1 MGCGSSALGCCE
13 PSSGRPVPAATPL
26 LAPTS
31 AVEPP
36 TAASATTGCTAS
48 GLRYGST
55 AAAAPTE
62 EVASGRSQLERGYQ
76 QLPLGVPLKDW
87 DDLHVR
93 MWLLTLPPVLRPYT
107 DMLCSPGGLL
117 LEWSEELLTEAG
129 VSNTFHRKQL
139 LVYVR
144 QLEADVAAHLQQQQ
158 QQKQQAGT
166 ELPEALIPGCIDS
179 PRVGSTGIS
188 GMKLPRTA
196 LQHHHHFKHDEPVG
210 CDSDPEIAGS
220 RTPAKS
226 TSLKRPH
233 SSGNSAPGSI
243 SGGEDVS
250 LSRRRGSIGGA
261 GTGGPVAN
269 RGSTEDVNRL
279 VEYEQ
284 DWIEQGVSYLKVI
297 VRKAGAMCP
306 WPGDAAAQLL
316 GTLLDMGEKAL
327 INRRNWHQLNVRAV
341 DLLQLIAS
349 NKQLQA
355 DTHVYRSIMHRLIN
369 TLKGIREYYT
379 DYTNRN
385 WLSRIVVSVGRDQY
399 MFAQLWDA
407 LGALVADASLGLQVA
422 AAGGQEMAA
431 KALDRLQE
439 RQARYDDEEGR
450 LRSRIEDL
458 GGVEALLR
466 DPGQLAQVATGLGV
480 GDQLTLHKIQEA
492 LSLLEANRSE
502 GVHSLIPHP
511 DLRVL
516 WRKCFASLQE
526 VSWALWWAAFPTEL
540 ARVPVEQLV
549 IAALSSRL
557 LDTRRRRA
565 FERRVD
571 VTATGR
577 ISVVDLRR
585 TVAAD
590 ADIRDVVVQLTER
603 LSFDGDGD
611 ADTITIPAASGSPAQ
626 QSEIPSVPAASV
638 KGGGQGGNGDASPP
652 APSST
657 DHTVSAGQPR
667 PPLSPPASSLD
678 AAPAAPYASL
688 EPRCSLPPLDS
699 DRFVGREE
707 DARQVSERLMA
718 GPSVLQHHHRG
729 KSDTGSTRV
738 GTGADS
744 SGAGTVSPLSPLA
757 QEEPSGHGGVPA
769 VTGSVDSREQS
780 LRINRPHAVCIVAE
794 PGMGKSALAVA
805 AARRLWEGGSLPGG
819 AYYVDLQGADC
830 RAEVVAR
837 FARALGVAKAEHGDA
852 AGTAGVSLALQA
864 LAAKGALLLVLDGVD
879 CLDDMYDNLGSDTY
893 LVDAAVN
900 VSGNKNGGAAA
911 GAGAGAG
918 AQDDVGMLESMLDA
932 EPGAALSELLGVVP
946 SARVLLTSTEPLELR
961 SREVEYFWLG
971 PLPEPAA
978 VALVQDLARC
988 LTWEEARQLAMA
1000 CGMSTLALRLAA
1012 SAVAAGA
1019 VTLRDAMA
1027 RARNATAL
1035 VASTPRVGSHG
1046 RTASGSGAVA
1056 TPTGVGGLNH
1066 SVGATGSGPAPVSSP
1081 PGPYGAVRSGG
1092 GSMGP
1097 SILTPTTPRL
1107 LRSQSPLAVPQNR
1120 FRSTQ
1125 TPTGRHIGG
1134 SSGLPTATPPPAY
1147 GLTQCLSDGS
1157 TAGDKSAVP
1166 DSPGRIGAVV
1176 SSNVGTPSSAQS
1188 PDTHGN
1194 IRYQRP
1200 TASFARSMSFLLRA
1214 SQVSGG
1220 SASTGLSGGL
1230 MPPLLQ
1236 QTFSTRGGTSG
1247 DASGRTYGSGAAVAA
1262 ALLEALGEEH
1272 RTALVQL
1279 SIMPGSWDEDTASAL
1294 LGKPPYAARAL
1305 LDVLLGY
1312 SLIVCRGC
1320 SGSSIRGSGGL
1331 GAARGAY
1338 SQGCYSL
1345 MPGMLDAARAQLAE
1359 LDMESRVALQ
1369 CRFVG
1374 HVLSQFLRAD
1384 RLYREGAVRAAMQ
1397 LASEQRQDVQA
1408 MLLVAA
1414 KCSDSERMLW
1424 GTIGTARL
1432 PALATSSLFSAL
1444 VLDISAEMDAFWR
1457 AVADAAAAAAA
1468 APGRPTSGTEAGRYD
1483 ALAAL
1488 AARVLA
1494 QTLHK
1499 QARYEEA
1506 EVAWRG
1512 ALLQSQRIHGSAS
1525 LEAAACH
1532 SGLGL
1537 ALSALRRDGEAEE
1550 QHAAALRL
1558 RKAVLG
1564 DRHADVAAS
1573 LSDLARVMRHTG
1585 RYREAEAAYKKVLQ
1599 VRRKLLG
1606 EEHPAVADTYISAGI
1621 TAGLQKRHLEE
1632 EHFYRKAL
1640 AIRQRILGPDHPEV
1654 AQAINNIGTALS
1666 SQGKHAAAEQVFRKA
1681 LDIKRKVLG
1690 PNHQAVGTTL
1700 NNIARALRYQS
1711 KLAEA
1716 EVCCRQAIAVLEAS
1730 LGVKHP
1736 SVTTAVSNLI
1746 QLLRVQGKD
1755 AEGAAVYQAYR
1766 PRRSKDHVAQ
1776 VSEPLGDEGQAA
1788 VAAGPPPSEAALTSA
1803 SGAAAAAAVTAASS
1817 PVRPGKPPL
1826 APQGSR
1832 GHQQQVRAQQQKQ
1845 EQLSQPDLRVQ
1856 SSARARTPVPRPRPL
1871 DLHTSVTESQAASNI
1886 GGNGPVSSPAGV
1898 CAKGGPEL
1906 DAGPPELNAR
1916 LDASS
1921 LQRKALVEA
1930 ARAVQLE
1937 MQGLEAS
1944 SAQPRAVT

>member
-1 MGCGSSALGCCE
+1 MGCGSSALGCCK
-13 PSSGRPVPAATPL
+13 PTSGSSVPTVIPLLAATP
-26 LAPTS
+26 
-31 AVEPP
+31 AVAPP
-36 TAASATTGCTAS
+36 TAASATPGCTAS
-48 GLRYGST
+48 CLRYSST
-55 AAAAPTE
+55 AAAVPNKE
-62 EVASGRSQLERGYQ
+62 LASGRSQLERGYQ

-117 LEWSEELLTEAG
+117 LEWSDELLTEAG
-129 VSNTFHRKQL
+129 VINTFHRKQL

-144 QLEADVAAHLQQQQ
+144 QLEADVAARLQQQGG
-158 QQKQQAGT
+158 AG
-166 ELPEALIPGCIDS
+166 LSEALVPGCIDS
-179 PRVGSTGIS
+179 PRVGSTDYS
-188 GMKLPRTA
+188 GVKLPRTV
-196 LQHHHHFKHDEPVG
+196 LQHHHHPKHDGPLD
-210 CDSDPEIAGS
+210 CDADPEIAGS
-220 RTPAKS
+220 RTPAES

-233 SSGNSAPGSI
+233 STGNSAPGSI
-243 SGGEDVS
+243 SGGEDDVS
-250 LSRRRGSIGGA
+250 LPRRRGSIGGTS
-261 GTGGPVAN
+261 TGGPVAN
-269 RGSTEDVNRL
+269 RSSREDVNRL
-279 VEYEQ
+279 AEYEQ
-284 DWIEQGVSYLKVI
+284 GWVEQGVSYLKVV
-297 VRKAGAMCP
+297 VRKIGAMCP

-316 GTLLDMGEKAL
+316 GALLDMGEKAL

-369 TLKGIREYYT
+369 TLKGIREYYI

-385 WLSRIVVSVGRDQY
+385 WLSRIVVGVGRDQY

-422 AAGGQEMAA
+422 TVGGQEMAA
-431 KALDRLQE
+431 KALDRLQK

-450 LRSRIEDL
+450 LRGRIEDL

-480 GDQLTLHKIQEA
+480 GDQLTLHKIEEA
-492 LSLLEANRSE
+492 LSLLEADRSE

-526 VSWALWWAAFPTEL
+526 VSWALWWAAFPMEL

-590 ADIRDVVVQLTER
+590 ADIRDVVAQLTER
-603 LSFDGDGD
+603 LSLDGDGD
-611 ADTITIPAASGSPAQ
+611 ADTITIPAASSSPAH
-626 QSEIPSVPAASV
+626 QSEILSEFGLSEFGAPNGGA
-638 KGGGQGGNGDASPP
+638 KGLGQGGSCDASPP
-652 APSST
+652 ALTGT
-657 DHTVSAGQPR
+657 DLTVSAGQPR
-667 PPLSPPASSLD
+667 PLSPAPSLD
-678 AAPAAPYASL
+678 AAPAPYASL

-707 DARQVSERLMA
+707 DVRQVAERLMA

-729 KSDTGSTRV
+729 KNDTGSTRV
-738 GTGADS
+738 GTGRNS
-744 SGAGTVSPLSPLA
+744 SGAGIVWPLSPLA
-757 QEEPSGHGGVPA
+757 REEPSSRGGVLD
-769 VTGSVDSREQS
+769 VTGSANLQEQS
-780 LRINRPHAVCIVAE
+780 LCINRPHAICIVAE

-805 AARRLWEGGSLPGG
+805 VARRLWEGGSLPGG

-837 FARALGVAKAEHGDA
+837 FAGALGVAKADHGDA

-864 LAAKGALLLVLDGVD
+864 LAARGALLLVLDGVD
-879 CLDDMYDNLGSDTY
+879 CLDDIYDNLGSDMCP
-893 LVDAAVN
+893 VDSAGNVACNMDGDAAAVA
-900 VSGNKNGGAAA
+900 V
-911 GAGAGAG
+911 
-918 AQDDVGMLESMLDA
+918 AQDDAGVLGSMLDA
-932 EPGAALSELLGVVP
+932 EPEAVLSELLAVVP
-946 SARVLLTSTEPLELR
+946 SARVLLTNTEPLELR
-961 SREVEYFWLG
+961 SREVEYVWLG

-1000 CGMSTLALRLAA
+1000 CSMSTLALRLAA
-1012 SAVAAGA
+1012 SAVATGA

-1035 VASTPRVGSHG
+1035 VASTPRAGSPG
-1046 RTASGSGAVA
+1046 GIASGSGAVA
-1056 TPTGVGGLNH
+1056 TPTGVGGLNS
-1066 SVGATGSGPAPVSSP
+1066 SVGATGSGPTPVSLP
-1081 PGPYGAVRSGG
+1081 PGPCGAVRPGG

-1097 SILTPTTPRL
+1097 SIQAPTTPRL
-1107 LRSQSPLAVPQNR
+1107 LRSQSPLAVQDNR
-1120 FRSTQ
+1120 FRSPQ
-1125 TPTGRHIGG
+1125 TPSGHRIGG
-1134 SSGLPTATPPPAY
+1134 SSGLPTATRPPAH
-1147 GLTQCLSDGS
+1147 GMTQCLPDGS
-1157 TAGDKSAVP
+1157 TASDKSAVP
-1166 DSPGRIGAVV
+1166 DSPGLIGVV
-1176 SSNVGTPSSAQS
+1176 GSNAGTPSSAQS
-1188 PDTHGN
+1188 SDAHGN
-1194 IRYQRP
+1194 IRHQRP
-1200 TASFARSMSFLLRA
+1200 NASFARSMSFLLRA

-1220 SASTGLSGGL
+1220 GASTGVSAAL

-1236 QTFSTRGGTSG
+1236 QTFSTRGGTG
-1247 DASGRTYGSGAAVAA
+1247 GGASGRTYGSGAAVAA

-1331 GAARGAY
+1331 GAAGGGY
-1338 SQGCYSL
+1338 SQGRYSL

-1359 LDMESRVALQ
+1359 LDTESRVALQ

-1414 KCSDSERMLW
+1414 HCNDSERMLW

-1444 VLDISAEMDAFWR
+1444 VLDTSAEMDAFWR

-1468 APGRPTSGTEAGRYD
+1468 APGGATSGIEAGRYD

-1499 QARYEEA
+1499 QARYEGAEA
-1506 EVAWRG
+1506 AWRG
-1512 ALLQSQRIHGSAS
+1512 ALLQAQRIHGSGS

-1585 RYREAEAAYKKVLQ
+1585 RYREAEAAYQKVLQ

-1621 TAGLQKRHLEE
+1621 TAGLQKRHLDE

-1640 AIRQRILGPDHPEV
+1640 AIRQRTLGPDHPEV

-1690 PNHQAVGTTL
+1690 PSHQAVGTTL

-1746 QLLRVQGKD
+1746 QLLKIQGKEG
-1755 AEGAAVYQAYR
+1755 EGAAVYQAYR
-1766 PRRSKDHVAQ
+1766 PRRSKDHVAAA
-1776 VSEPLGDEGQAA
+1776 SEPFGDKGLAA
-1788 VAAGPPPSEAALTSA
+1788 IAARQPPSEAALTDA
-1803 SGAAAAAAVTAASS
+1803 SGAAAAMAVTAAPS
-1817 PVRPGKPPL
+1817 PLRPGKPPL

-1845 EQLSQPDLRVQ
+1845 VQLSQPDLRVQ
-1856 SSARARTPVPRPRPL
+1856 ASVRARTPLPRPRPL
-1871 DLHTSVTESQAASNI
+1871 DLHTSVTESQAASDS
-1886 GGNGPVSSPAGV
+1886 GGNGPVSSRAGV
-1898 CAKGGPEL
+1898 CAKGGFKL

-1921 LQRKALVEA
+1921 LQLQALVEA

-1937 MQGLEAS
+1937 MQGLEAC